1 MAWIKGKS
9 FIKISYLLIL
19 AALIAVVAAAGFDT
33 LRTVAFRIS
42 SGFFYPY
49 LSLPASGKYE
59 IADRSLLL
67 HSRNELA
74 AALEKQQKV
83 NRALSAKAA
92 VVAELAVENEE
103 LRSLL
108 KLKARPNYSY
118 IAAEIILR
126 DPVNWQEG
134 FVIGKGKA
142 EGVKKGTPVLCF
154 SNGDSNHPIMAG
166 IVKNVSNH
174 SAQVTSVIS
183 PHFRISAYL
192 TGNKAYGFLNVD
204 EQQRREPGK
213 INISYLPVAHKYKT
227 GQRCVTTGFE
237 RKIPAG
243 IDIGKVSEI
252 ITPDTVFDNNLYKTG
267 MIEPMVNLESIHF
280 VLLPVFTGKGQKK
293 ER

>member
-1 MAWIKGKS
+1 MPWIKGKS
-9 FIKISYLLIL
+9 FIKVSYLLIL
-19 AALIAVVAAAGFDT
+19 AALVIVVAAAGFDT

-49 LSLPASGKYE
+49 LSLPASGKYI

-67 HSRNELA
+67 HSRSELA
-74 AALEKQQKV
+74 AALEKQQKT
-83 NRALSAKAA
+83 NRSLAAKAA

-103 LRSLL
+103 LRRLL
-108 KLKARPNYSY
+108 KLKPRPDYNY

-134 FVIGKGKA
+134 FVISKGRADGIK
-142 EGVKKGTPVLCF
+142 EGTPVLCF
-154 SNGDSNHPIMAG
+154 TNGDSKEPILTG
-166 IVKNVSNH
+166 IVKNTSKH

-192 TGNKAYGFLNVD
+192 TESKSYGFLNVD
-204 EQQRREPGK
+204 DQQRRDPGK
-213 INISYLPVAHKYKT
+213 VNISYLPTGHEYKL

-237 RKIPAG
+237 RKVPAG
-243 IDIGKVSEI
+243 IDIGRLSEML
-252 ITPDTVFDNNLYKTG
+252 TSNSAFDNNLYESG
-267 MIEPMVNLESIHF
+267 IVDPMVNLENIHF
-280 VLLPVFTGKGQKK
+280 VLLPVFTDKTENK